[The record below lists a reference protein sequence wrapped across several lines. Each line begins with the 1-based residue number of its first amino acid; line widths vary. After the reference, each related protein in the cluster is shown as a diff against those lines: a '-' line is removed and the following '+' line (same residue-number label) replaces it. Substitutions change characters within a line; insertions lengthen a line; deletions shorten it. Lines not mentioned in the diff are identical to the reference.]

1 MKKVFI
7 PKWTKKQFID
17 WADNRFKRSHAH
29 MNKKQLIAIFINTK

>member
-17 WADNRFKRSHAH
+17 WADNRFNRIHAH
-29 MNKKQLIAIFINTK
+29 MNKKQLIEIFINTK